1 MRTIAITGA
10 ASGVGRGLA
19 ERFLAAGD
27 RVVGMD
33 IQREALDALAAAW
46 PGRFHAAPCDLTRQ
60 DQMEQAARAAES
72 VSGSVDIL
80 IHSAGIV
87 AGRTVIELDPETLER
102 IFRVNVFAPF
112 ALTRLLL
119 PGMLRAGSGHIVTVA
134 SAGGLVATTRMAAYA
149 SSKFAAVGFDEA
161 LRLELRS
168 MQAPVTTT
176 VICPYYIDTGMFDGV
191 MTRFSWLLPIL
202 STREAVDRMYR
213 AIEKR
218 KKRLIMPRF
227 VHAVFLARL
236 LPVTWFDSLMT
247 LLGVTSSMDEFS
259 GR

>member
-1 MRTIAITGA
+1 MRTVVVTGA

-27 RVVGMD
+27 RVVGID
-33 IQREALDALAAAW
+33 IQETELQDMAGAW
-46 PGRFHAAPCDLTRQ
+46 PGAFHAVTCDVSRPHDL
-60 DQMEQAARAAES
+60 ERAAKEAES
-72 VSGSVDIL
+72 ATGSVDIL

-87 AGRTVIELDPETLER
+87 AGRALADLDNDTLEH

-112 ALTRLLL
+112 TLTRLLL
-119 PGMLRAGSGHIVTVA
+119 PGMLRAGRGHVVTVA

-161 LRLELRS
+161 LRLELGRLD
-168 MQAPVTTT
+168 APIATT
-176 VICPYYIDTGMFDGV
+176 VICPYYIDTGMFSGV
-191 MTRFSWLLPIL
+191 RTRFSWLLPIL
-202 STREAVDRMYR
+202 STDEAVARIYR

-218 KKRLIMPRF
+218 RKRLIMPRF
-227 VHAVFLARL
+227 VYAVFLARL
-236 LPVTWFDSLMT
+236 LPVTWFDALMSF
-247 LLGVTSSMDEFS
+247 LGVTSSMDEFR

>member
-1 MRTIAITGA
+1 MRTVVVTGA

-27 RVVGMD
+27 RVVGLD
-33 IQREALDALAAAW
+33 IQVEPLDELGAAW
-46 PGRFHAAPCDLTRQ
+46 PDSFRAITCDLTRPG
-60 DQMEQAARAAES
+60 DMERAAREAES
-72 VSGSVDIL
+72 LSGSVDIL
-80 IHSAGIV
+80 IHNAGIV
-87 AGRTVIELDPETLER
+87 AGQTVAELDLDTLER
-102 IFRVNVFAPF
+102 VFRVNVFAPF
-112 ALTRLLL
+112 TLTRLLL
-119 PGMLRAGSGHIVTVA
+119 PGMLRAGRGHVVTVA

-168 MQAPVTTT
+168 MHAPVATT
-176 VICPYYIDTGMFDGV
+176 VICPYYIDTGMFEGV
-191 MTRFSWLLPIL
+191 KTRFSWLLPIL
-202 STREAVDRMYR
+202 STERAVERMYR

-227 VHAVFLARL
+227 VYAVFLARL
-236 LPVTWFDSLMT
+236 LPVAWFDALMT
-247 LLGVTSSMDEFS
+247 LLGVTSSMDEFR